1 MGRRCGDA
9 PHLAPYGNQRYGS
22 PCFAILAQPTTVV
35 TRLNNLAEDLIR
47 CVRLAGK
54 RTPSVWLGLRWC
66 ARVLAGYHFLLNI
79 SLSVGREIFDR
90 QWDTT
95 TGTALCSWRK
105 REQDCDTRKL
115 HQFRLRRCWNC
126 NNLWRQVSANLD
138 CSAWRLPETYSSRL
152 MASTMAAVEAP
163 FTSHVPGFLNHA
175 VSCLNR
181 GATQSNY
188 GPLDNNANQGP
199 PSTYLR
205 TRNLF

>member
-105 REQDCDTRKL
+105 REQDCDKENYTNSDCDAVGTAITFGAKSQPTWIVRPGAYL
-115 HQFRLRRCWNC
+115 RPSRLALWPPPWR
-126 NNLWRQVSANLD
+126 LWR
-138 CSAWRLPETYSSRL
+138 RLL
-152 MASTMAAVEAP
+152 Q
-163 FTSHVPGFLNHA
+163 
-175 VSCLNR
+175 
-181 GATQSNY
+181 ATFQDS
-188 GPLDNNANQGP
+188 
-199 PSTYLR
+199 
-205 TRNLF
+205 